1 MDALTVYGFIA
12 VFVTLALVAFAMWYS
27 HRQTQETLR
36 KLARATLALHGSPDE
51 KALCEAIKSI
61 SPRACPLIDYTIET
75 NHDGKPQI
83 GEWRGKGRKPGREEL
98 EKILAD
104 LTDKLQSSL

>member
-1 MDALTVYGFIA
+1 MDALTIYGFIA

-27 HRQTQETLR
+27 HRQTRETLR
-36 KLARATLALHGSPDE
+36 KLAQATLALHGSPDE

-75 NHDGKPQI
+75 KDGKPQI
-83 GEWRGKGRKPGREEL
+83 GEWRARSRKPRREEL

-104 LTDKLQSSL
+104 LTEKLQQSL